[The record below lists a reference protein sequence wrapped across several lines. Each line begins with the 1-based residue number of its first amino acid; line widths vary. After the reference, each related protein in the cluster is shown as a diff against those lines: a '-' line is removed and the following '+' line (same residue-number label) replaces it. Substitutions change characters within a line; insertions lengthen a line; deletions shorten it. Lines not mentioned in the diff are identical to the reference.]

1 MAINFGDILGGLG
14 AAYGGR
20 AQEYA
25 QGIQQREQGLTER
38 KRAELEARQRAMYED
53 ANTAFGFLSNPELTY
68 EQRAENIIRLSEDR
82 LDALSNYPDADPSDT
97 MQVLDLAT
105 QMRDGTDPTAVNRLS
120 QILLPAYSIYK
131 QRYAPQQAAPEEYT
145 LSQGEARFRGGQ
157 QIAGVAEAVEPGFE
171 IMTPEQVAAIPTLDA
186 TKTYKRNMSN
196 NDIVQ
201 IGGGGTTVNVGNAT
215 EGERKAGTLANRLD
229 YAMAQINDVIALN
242 PAAQMPGKVATVF
255 DAMGMDY
262 LATLSNDA
270 DRQIVDAAQLDML
283 DAALTLATGAAYT
296 KEQLEGYKKSYF
308 PQLGN
313 DPEVIA
319 AKKQRLQNTIEA
331 AYAAAGRA
339 APENMFSSEIGA
351 NEPAI
356 PAGVPAGSVFI
367 GNAREDGKRV
377 FRAPDGTN
385 YKED

>member
-1 MAINFGDILGGLG
+1 
-14 AAYGGR
+14 
-20 AQEYA
+20 
-25 QGIQQREQGLTER
+25 
-38 KRAELEARQRAMYED
+38 
-53 ANTAFGFLSNPELTY
+53 
-68 EQRAENIIRLSEDR
+68 
-82 LDALSNYPDADPSDT
+82 
-97 MQVLDLAT
+97 
-105 QMRDGTDPTAVNRLS
+105 
-120 QILLPAYSIYK
+120 
-131 QRYAPQQAAPEEYT
+131 
-145 LSQGEARFRGGQ
+145 
-157 QIAGVAEAVEPGFE
+157 
-171 IMTPEQVAAIPTLDA
+171 
-186 TKTYKRNMSN
+186 MSN

-229 YAMAQINDVIALN
+229 FAMAQINDVIALN
-242 PAAQMPGKVATVF
+242 PEAQMPGKVATVF

-313 DPEVIA
+313 PPEVIA

>member
-1 MAINFGDILGGLG
+1 MAITSGDILGGFG
-14 AAYGGR
+14 AAIRGTSQQYS
-20 AQEYA
+20 
-25 QGIQQREQGLTER
+25 QGIRQREQQMTQQ
-38 KRAELEARQRAMYED
+38 KREELEARQIAMYQD
-53 ANTAFGFLSNPELTY
+53 AGSAYQLLLDGDLPGIVRLT
-68 EQRAENIIRLSEDR
+68 EDR
-82 LDALSNYPDADPSDT
+82 LQMLDTFPDADPSDT
-97 MQVLDLAT
+97 MRIRENAMSAISGDPNALRQLALELT
-105 QMRDGTDPTAVNRLS
+105 GARSTGMALGILKPPEQERGVVVGDNLVGQNTGRVMYQSPTET
-120 QILLPAYSIYK
+120 PK
-131 QRYAPQQAAPEEYT
+131 
-145 LSQGEARFRGGQ
+145 
-157 QIAGVAEAVEPGFE
+157 EPGFE
-171 IMTPEQVAAIPTLDA
+171 IVPVTEVSRISGLDP
-186 TKTYKRNMSN
+186 TKTYQRNIETGQIS
-196 NDIVQ
+196 Q

-229 YAMAQINDVIALN
+229 YAMAQINDVISLN
-242 PAAQMPGKVATVF
+242 PTAQMPGKVATVF

-296 KEQLEGYKKSYF
+296 KEQLEGYKRSYF

-313 DPEVIA
+313 PPEVIA